1 MRNGIFALIV
11 SAGLIGLPALVGCE
25 REIAHETKV
34 KESGD
39 KTTVTEKKVSE
50 KPDGSIEKTTEK
62 KTIDK

>member
-11 SAGLIGLPALVGCE
+11 STSLIGLPFLAGCD
-25 REIAHETKV
+25 REIASETKV

-39 KTTVTEKKVSE
+39 KTTVTEKKVTE